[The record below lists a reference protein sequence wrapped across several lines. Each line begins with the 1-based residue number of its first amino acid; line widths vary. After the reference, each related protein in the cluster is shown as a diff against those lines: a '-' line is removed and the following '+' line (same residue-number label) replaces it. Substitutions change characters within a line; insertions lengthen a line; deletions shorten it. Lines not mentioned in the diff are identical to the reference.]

1 MAIQSKLGRIL
12 DKLVD
17 NGQDL
22 QKQVKSNSD
31 DIKSLSSTTSLLG
44 DKVKEINNATDTTL
58 RTDVDNLR
66 LALSGYTNTGAVSR
80 ENF

>member
-12 DKLVD
+12 DKLLD

-44 DKVKEINNATDTTL
+44 DKIKEINNATDTTL

-80 ENF
+80 KNF